1 MEALKDVRL
10 EDKEWEDATAWD
22 AKARQR
28 CAELG
33 MTVVD
38 PLALGVIVLVVV
50 IWVTTQSALTA
61 YHYGRVSAV
70 MLDPLWLPMAFIPAG
85 LALMALT
92 MAVALVTQVRLAL
105 GPGAARDEV
114 APEDDAG

>member
-1 MEALKDVRL
+1 MNQKSWDALPKHLQQSVLDALKDVRL

-38 PLALGVIVLVVV
+38 PAKEELAKARQLAHSGWDIWLGRTGADGKRGMDLALK
-50 IWVTTQSALTA
+50 
-61 YHYGRVSAV
+61 
-70 MLDPLWLPMAFIPAG
+70 
-85 LALMALT
+85 
-92 MAVALVTQVRLAL
+92 AL
-105 GPGAARDEV
+105 GR
-114 APEDDAG
+114 